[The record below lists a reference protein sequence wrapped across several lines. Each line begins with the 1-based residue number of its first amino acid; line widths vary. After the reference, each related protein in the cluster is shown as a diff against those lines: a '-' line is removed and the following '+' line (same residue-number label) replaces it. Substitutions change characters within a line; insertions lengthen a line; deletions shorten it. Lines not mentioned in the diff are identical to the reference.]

1 MQINSVIE
9 CISSEDTYP
18 WGGPSETNVGAL
30 WVVQDAVPLFLYFAF
45 VVTSVIFLHV
55 SVVAYFLGVMKAITT
70 GLRNLEA
77 ILAAPKIAWS
87 ATQAR
92 SSFLIAHLTFR
103 MHPTGLAVPIFQII
117 GIPTSKAHSGST
129 P

>member
-9 CISSEDTYP
+9 RISSEYAYS
-18 WGGPSETNVGAL
+18 WGGPAETNVGAL
-30 WVVQDAVPLFLYFAF
+30 WVVQDAVPFLLYFAF
-45 VVTSVIFLHV
+45 VVTSVIFIYV
-55 SVVAYFLGVMKAITT
+55 SVIAYLLRVMKAIST

-77 ILAAPKIAWS
+77 ILAAPKISWS

-92 SSFLIAHLTFR
+92 SSFLIANLAFR
-103 MHPTGLAVPIFQII
+103 MHPTGLAVPIFQVI
-117 GIPTSKAHSGST
+117 GIPTSKAHSCST